1 MDTHFTSLRELMAR
15 EISEHVSVVV
25 GQLGKQAL
33 DERVMTAMGRV
44 PREAF
49 VPPELQ
55 AYAYVDSPIPI
66 GFGKTVSQPFMIAL
80 MADLLELG
88 EGDRVLEVG
97 TGLGYQ
103 AAILAELAGEVY
115 TVEII
120 EDLNAAAAR
129 RLGELGCANV
139 RMRVSDGYYGWPE
152 HAPFDR
158 IMVTAAPDLV
168 PPPLI
173 EQLRPGGRMVIP
185 AGISDAQQLMLVV
198 KDEAGRTE
206 ISEILPVRFA
216 ALEPGDRE

>member
-1 MDTHFTSLRELMAR
+1 MNTHFTSLREIMAR
-15 EISEHVSVVV
+15 EISEHVSVVG

-33 DERVMTAMGRV
+33 DARVMTAMGRI

-139 RMRVSDGYYGWPE
+139 RMRVADGYYGWPE

-158 IMVTAAPDLV
+158 IMVTAAPELV

>member
-15 EISEHVSVVV
+15 EISEHVSVVG

-158 IMVTAAPDLV
+158 IMVTAAAPSVPAALV
-168 PPPLI
+168 DQLAAGGVLVTPIARSGGQRLI
-173 EQLRPGGRMVIP
+173 RVR
-185 AGISDAQQLMLVV
+185 
-198 KDEAGRTE
+198 RTE
-206 ISEILPVRFA
+206 NGSETEDLASVNFVPLV
-216 ALEPGDRE
+216 

>member
-1 MDTHFTSLRELMAR
+1 MDTHFTSLRQVMAR
-15 EISEHVSVVV
+15 EISKHVSAV
-25 GQLGKQAL
+25 GHQLGKQSL
-33 DERVMTAMGRV
+33 DARVMTAMGRI

-49 VPPELQ
+49 VPPELR

-66 GFGKTVSQPFMIAL
+66 GFDKTVSQPFMIAL

-88 EGDRVLEVG
+88 EGDTVLEVG

-103 AAILAELAGEVY
+103 AAILAELAREVY

-120 EDLNAAAAR
+120 DDLSAAAAR
-129 RLGELGCANV
+129 RLADLGYANV
-139 RMRVSDGYYGWPE
+139 RMRVADGYYGWPE

-158 IMVTAAPDLV
+158 ILVTAAPDLV

-206 ISEILPVRFA
+206 IREILPVRFA
-216 ALEPGDRE
+216 ALEPGDRG